1 MDDPIKREADQR
13 SQADAIL
20 ASSISNLSG
29 LTDAGDATE
38 AEFRARLGAR
48 AKLAEEILGPRE
60 HSRAELTRL
69 MVADTDQLVERL
81 SRLHAIVN
89 EARSREPGQ
98 NRRKPI
104 IAATLGAGFAIWM
117 GYLTWLLILLY
128 DARC

>member
-1 MDDPIKREADQR
+1 MDDPIKREARQR
-13 SQADAIL
+13 RQADASL
-20 ASSISNLSG
+20 AASISNLPG
-29 LTDAGDATE
+29 LTEAGDATE

-60 HSRAELTRL
+60 HSRAEITRL
-69 MVADTDQLVERL
+69 MLADTDQLVERL

-89 EARSREPGQ
+89 EAQSRKTAP
-98 NRRKPI
+98 NKRKLA